1 MSKAIA
7 RFFHIIDS
15 FSDEE
20 AIQTIVDF
28 ESTDFNL
35 KEATKLIMILGK
47 AKKGVKIKTSETD
60 FLSEYGAE
68 LNQIFPPANI
78 ALITNTTE
86 SETTESMIRLK
97 KELFETHSKLDDQ
110 ALLITELRK
119 KNNISLA
126 SGQEQITLTMKE
138 GQVVTFTK
146 VSVTPDKIESHTLVP
161 SENGRRQE
169 WLNEFNLSD
178 LLEDFNN
185 NIAQVHPGLGYGS
198 LESSIYVLD
207 GSRRRM
213 ARILYNKAVEPDNRK
228 PYDIYIPLE
237 PDYVLSHEDALFI
250 SGTAKKQKELSSVET
265 GFRFYRLTHGEDAI
279 EQKDLAI
286 VEQVSPSLI
295 SELRRVVDIPKA
307 WLDAFPDIYKI
318 TDSHIKRL
326 YKIAKTIPSNDHVE
340 ITKQL
345 TDSAAVFLKYEANIA
360 KVTTELV
367 KLSEGILK
375 KSTRPESDNT
385 IKAEQLWHYGK
396 SQITL
401 SAAQDNKGISTLKLS
416 KLPDALRGPMMD
428 EIFEIIAKHTVSY
441 EATKKAQSQ

>member
-7 RFFHIIDS
+7 RFYHILDN
-15 FSDEE
+15 FSDED
-20 AIQTIVDF
+20 AVQIIVGF
-28 ESTDFNL
+28 NGTDFTL
-35 KEATKLIMILGK
+35 KEATKLITILGK
-47 AKKGVKIKTSETD
+47 AKKGIKVKTSETD

-68 LNQIFPPANI
+68 LNEIFPPSAVAVTAN
-78 ALITNTTE
+78 TSDSE
-86 SETTESMIRLK
+86 STESMIRLK

-110 ALLITELRK
+110 VKLIAELKDR
-119 KNNISLA
+119 NSTNLA
-126 SGQEQITLTMKE
+126 SGREHITLTMKDS
-138 GQVVTFTK
+138 QVVTFTK
-146 VSVTPDKIESHTLVP
+146 VSVIPDKIESNTLVP

-178 LLEDFNN
+178 LLGDFNN

-213 ARILYNKAVEPDNRK
+213 ARIIYNKEVEPGNRK
-228 PYDIYIPLE
+228 PYDIYIPLD
-237 PDYVLSHEDALFI
+237 PDYVLSHENALFI

-265 GFRFYRLTHGEDAI
+265 GFRYYRLTHGEDAI

-295 SELRRVVDIPKA
+295 SELRRVADIPKA

-326 YKIAKTIPSNDHVE
+326 YKIAKTIPSNDHVL

-360 KVTTELV
+360 KITTELV

-375 KSTRPESDNT
+375 ESNRPKSESNLT
-385 IKAEQLWHYGK
+385 PEQLWNYGK

-401 SAAQDNKGISTLKLS
+401 NAAQDSKGVSTLKLS

-428 EIFEIIAKHTVSY
+428 EIFEIIVKHTLNY
-441 EATKKAQSQ
+441 EADKKA